1 MKKNKAFSLVE
12 IIIAI
17 TLIGIIAGVGT
28 PKLRRQLAIGKDTK
42 AIATLNIVRTA
53 SELYYSENGE
63 PIYSKDTTNTEALK
77 KLENYLDTKTFKNI
91 SSGYVEIGGSLSS
104 ATSKNIIYGGKVEF
118 TFINPT
124 SPENE
129 NDGIYLWY
137 KPTSENLYDTKGN
150 LWTEY

>member
-1 MKKNKAFSLVE
+1 MKKNKGFSLIE

-42 AIATLNIVRTA
+42 AIATLNVIRTA

-63 PIYSKDTTNTEALK
+63 SVYSEKTTTIEALK
-77 KLENYLDTKTFKNI
+77 KLETYLDSKTFKNI
-91 SSGYVEIGGSLSS
+91 SSGFVEIGGSLSS
-104 ATSKNIIYGGKVEF
+104 STSNNITYGGKVEI
-118 TFINPT
+118 TFVNPDST
-124 SPENE
+124 LST
-129 NDGIYLWY
+129 DGIYLWY